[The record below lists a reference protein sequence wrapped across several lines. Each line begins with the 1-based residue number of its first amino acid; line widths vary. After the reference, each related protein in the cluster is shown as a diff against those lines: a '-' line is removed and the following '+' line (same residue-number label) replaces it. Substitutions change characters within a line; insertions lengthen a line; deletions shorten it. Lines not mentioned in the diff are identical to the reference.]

1 MIGNRYEYDA
11 MAQCERDLWW
21 FKYLHQLTI
30 RTIKKY
36 SPASNPA
43 ILDAG
48 CGTGGL
54 IEQLRQQGYTN
65 LSAFDLS
72 RDAVEYAR
80 KTWPAAQMLDIL
92 QTDKA
97 FPKNSFDIVVCNDI
111 FTVLPDGKDREA
123 LEKLVAVLK
132 PGGILIMNVAALKSF
147 AGSHDVAVS
156 MTRRYTKTSINQLA
170 SNLAIVKETVFWPFL
185 LSPLIFGI
193 RSFQR
198 LKLSV
203 GKKENLK
210 SDVKPIPSSLNN
222 FFYSVTNLER
232 KMPFSKPWGS
242 SLFVVMQKPQ
252 P

>member
-11 MAQCERDLWW
+11 MARCERDLWW
-21 FKYLHQLTI
+21 YKNLHELTI

-36 SPASNPA
+36 SQAADPA

-54 IEQLRQQGYTN
+54 IEKLKQEGYTN
-65 LSAFDLS
+65 IKGFDLS
-72 RDAVEYAR
+72 PDAVEYSR
-80 KTWPAAQMLDIL
+80 KSWPHVQMLDIL

-97 FPKNSFDIVVCNDI
+97 FPPNSFDVVVCNDI
-111 FTVLPDGKDREA
+111 FTVLPDGKDVQA
-123 LEKLVAVLK
+123 LEKLVGVLK
-132 PGGILIMNVAALKSF
+132 PGGILIINLAALKSF

-156 MTRRYTKTSINQLA
+156 MTRRYAKKSVQQLV
-170 SNLAIVKETVFWPFL
+170 SNLVTIKETIFWPFL

-198 LKLSV
+198 LKLSI

-210 SDVKPIPSSLNN
+210 SDVRPIPSMLNRL
-222 FFYSVTNLER
+222 FHSVTGFER
-232 KMPFSKPWGS
+232 RLPFAKPWGS

>member
-11 MAQCERDLWW
+11 MAHCERDLWW

-36 SPASNPA
+36 SNTSNPA

-54 IEQLRQQGYTN
+54 VEQLKQQGNTN
-65 LSAFDLS
+65 ISAFDLS
-72 RDAVEYAR
+72 PDAVEYAR
-80 KTWPAAQMLDIL
+80 KAWPQAQILDIL

-97 FPKNSFDIVVCNDI
+97 FPENSFDVVVCNDI

-132 PGGILIMNVAALKSF
+132 PGGILIMNIAALKSF

-156 MTRRYTKTSINQLA
+156 MTRRYTRASINQLA
-170 SNLAIVKETVFWPFL
+170 SNLATVKETVFWPFL

-198 LKLSV
+198 LKLSA
-203 GKKENLK
+203 GKKDNLR
-210 SDVKPIPSSLNN
+210 SDVKPIPSLLNN
-222 FFYSVTNLER
+222 FFYSITNFER
-232 KMPFSKPWGS
+232 KIPFSKPWGS
-242 SLFVVMQKPQ
+242 SLFVVMQKP
-252 P
+252 

>member
-11 MAQCERDLWW
+11 MAHCERDLWW
-21 FKYLHQLTI
+21 FRCLHKLTI
-30 RTIKKY
+30 STIKKY
-36 SPASNPA
+36 SSISAPS

-54 IEQLRQQGYTN
+54 IEQLKQQGYTN
-65 LSAFDLS
+65 ISGFDLS
-72 RDAVEYAR
+72 PDAVEYAR
-80 KTWPAAQMLDIL
+80 KTWPHVQILDIL
-92 QTDKA
+92 QANTV

-147 AGSHDVAVS
+147 AGSHDVAVD
-156 MTRRYTKTSINQLA
+156 MTRRYSKVSFYKLA
-170 SNLAIVKETVFWPFL
+170 SGLVTIKETIFWPFL

-198 LKLSV
+198 VKLSL
-203 GKKENLK
+203 GKKDNLK
-210 SDVKPIPSSLNN
+210 SDVKPIPSLLNR
-222 FFYSVTNLER
+222 FFYSITSFER
-232 KMPFSKPWGS
+232 KIPFSKPWGS

>member
-11 MAQCERDLWW
+11 MAHCERDLWW
-21 FKYLHQLTI
+21 YKCLHNLTI

-36 SPASNPA
+36 SQANDPA

-54 IEQLRQQGYTN
+54 IEQLKQHGYTN
-65 LSAFDLS
+65 IAGFDLS
-72 RDAVEYAR
+72 PDAVEYAQ
-80 KTWPAAQMLDIL
+80 KSWPNVQMLDIL

-97 FPKNSFDIVVCNDI
+97 YPQNSFDIVVCNDI
-111 FTVLPDGKDREA
+111 FTVLPDGKDRQA

-132 PGGILIMNVAALKSF
+132 PGGILIINLAALRSF

-156 MTRRYTKTSINQLA
+156 MTRRYTKASVRQLV
-170 SNLAIVKETVFWPFL
+170 SDLVTIKETIFWPFL

-198 LKLSV
+198 LKLSL
-203 GKKENLK
+203 GKKDNLR
-210 SDVKPIPSSLNN
+210 SDVRPISSLLNRL
-222 FFYSVTNLER
+222 FYSITSFER
-232 KMPFSKPWGS
+232 RLPFSKPWGS
-242 SLFVVMQKPQ
+242 SIFVVMQKP
-252 P
+252 